1 MSTFYI
7 AKGRYNTQMKFS
19 KLSKEADMSNIIQC
33 DDMGLDIL
41 IRKLPDE
48 IVDKKAFM
56 LKERSICYF
65 I

>member
-1 MSTFYI
+1 
-7 AKGRYNTQMKFS
+7 MKFS
-19 KLSKEADMSNIIQC
+19 KLTKNADMSHIIQC
-33 DDMGLDIL
+33 DDMDADTL

-48 IVDKKAFM
+48 IIDKKAFN

>member
-1 MSTFYI
+1 
-7 AKGRYNTQMKFS
+7 MKFS
-19 KLSKEADMSNIIQC
+19 KLTKKTDMSHIIKC
-33 DDMGLDIL
+33 DDMTQDTL

-48 IVDKKAFM
+48 ILDKKAFK

>member
-1 MSTFYI
+1 
-7 AKGRYNTQMKFS
+7 MKFS
-19 KLSKEADMSNIIQC
+19 KLTKKANMSQIIEC
-33 DDMGLDIL
+33 ETMTEDIL

-48 IVDKKAFM
+48 IVDKKAFQ